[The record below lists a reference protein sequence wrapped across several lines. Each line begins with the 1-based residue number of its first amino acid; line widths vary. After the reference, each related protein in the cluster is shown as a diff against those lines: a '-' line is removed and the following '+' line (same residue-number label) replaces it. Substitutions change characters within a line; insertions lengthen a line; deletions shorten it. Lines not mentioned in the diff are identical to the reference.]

1 MKCAICFSISSSTQ
15 PTTRG
20 NLIYQH
26 VKATADVTDPNQN
39 AVSQSPRGVLLGCAA
54 TAVGLVVAL
63 TGCSGSD
70 SAGADTVVSTGTTT
84 SAAEF
89 VPDLFNAEFSDG
101 WRDKKTQQ
109 PVTPPQRIRITG
121 SLDLTEAAESIG
133 YGAAERRL
141 PKKAGATTDSS
152 FPIPTG
158 SPPVYMYTDTENVL
172 RLSWSCQFVAY
183 DPDGENC
190 KEVYRIAFDVS
201 GSEPAIIETTNTVG
215 SQPDELT
222 KSTTL
227 TDRRVVVTDPT
238 QLPKSVMGTD
248 RATGAATALLRVVAQ
263 PRDGLAKVYFVV
275 TDSLKLYFG
284 ELEPSR

>member
-1 MKCAICFSISSSTQ
+1 M
-15 PTTRG
+15 
-20 NLIYQH
+20 
-26 VKATADVTDPNQN
+26 KATADVTDPNQH

-141 PKKAGATTDSS
+141 PKKADATTDSS
-152 FPIPTG
+152 FPINAN
-158 SPPVYMYTDTENVL
+158 SVRMYTDTDNVL
-172 RLSWSCQFVAY
+172 RLSWTCEVVAD

-190 KEVYRIAFDVS
+190 QKAYRIAFDVS
-201 GSEPAIIETTNTVG
+201 GSEPAIVETTNTVG
-215 SQPDELT
+215 PQPDELMD
-222 KSTTL
+222 STTL
-227 TDRRVVVTDPT
+227 TYPRVVVADPT

-248 RATGAATALLRVVAQ
+248 RATGATTALLHVVAQ